1 MTMLRMKEFSR
12 TAMAEYKPMAR
23 ADLIVIDDIM
33 LFPIE
38 KAQAVNPFN
47 FVNQLYE
54 STSFIIT
61 TNKLPANGPK
71 MLDDEVLA
79 TAPLE
84 RLLFRCEII
93 SLAGKSYR
101 MENRKTIFAS

>member
-1 MTMLRMKEFSR
+1 
-12 TAMAEYKPMAR
+12 
-23 ADLIVIDDIM
+23 M
-33 LFPIE
+33 LFPVE
-38 KAQAVNPFN
+38 KAQAVNLFN

-61 TNKLPANGPK
+61 TNKMPADWAK

-79 TAPLE
+79 TALLD
-84 RLLFRCEII
+84 RLLFRCEVI